1 MLARWFFMVLVMAV
15 IVPKPVWAEE
25 KEEGFAP
32 LFDGKSL
39 ESWEGNREF
48 FRVEDGAIVA
58 GNLKTAIPRNE
69 FLCTKKTYGDFELR
83 LKAKLIG
90 EGNNAGIQIRS
101 QRIPNHHEMIG
112 YQCDMGDAF
121 GRNIWGA
128 LYDESRRRK
137 ILAEGE
143 QAHVVKA
150 YKKGEWNEFK
160 IRCEGP
166 RIQIWLNGQQTVDF
180 TENEENIDRT
190 GLIGLQIHSGKPAE
204 AWYKD
209 LRIKTLTTANP

>member
-1 MLARWFFMVLVMAV
+1 MLARLCFAFLLMGCLVLPPAF
-15 IVPKPVWAEE
+15 AEDT
-25 KEEGFAP
+25 EEGFTP

-39 ESWEGNREF
+39 EGWEGKLEF

-58 GNLKTAIPRNE
+58 GNLKAAIPRNE

-112 YQCDMGDAF
+112 YQCDMGEAF
-121 GRNIWGA
+121 GKNIWGA

-143 QAHVVKA
+143 QDLVRKA
-150 YKKGEWNEFK
+150 FKKGEWNDFK
-160 IRCEGP
+160 IRCVGP
-166 RIQIWLNGQQTVDF
+166 RIQIWLNGQQTVDY
-180 TENEENIDRT
+180 TEKEENIDRT

-209 LRIKTLTTANP
+209 LRIKALSEVN